1 MPVTVPSRLGRGDK
15 ETPVSFTHLAN
26 AMLVTPEETHSA
38 LTAEIM
44 GILRGREKEIKHKT
58 AVSFLHI
65 LNMITKSTISRES
78 LKWTKEGQLESSA
91 ALSLDH

>member
-1 MPVTVPSRLGRGDK
+1 MLPSWLGRGDK
-15 ETPVSFTHLAN
+15 ETPMSLTHLAN
-26 AMLVTPEETHSA
+26 AMLIAPEETHSA

-58 AVSFLHI
+58 AISCLHI
-65 LNMITKSTISRES
+65 LNVVTKSAISRES